1 MEAEERVH
9 VINRHLRARLGAGVV
24 RLLVEYQVATQ
35 RSAENG
41 EPLARQR
48 PGKPIDLTLVP
59 VATHRQR
66 RHRADFSALDMK
78 PLGRL
83 IVQATSESRT
93 AVSESIICREIALL
107 RSPSA
112 DDEPESR

>member
-1 MEAEERVH
+1 
-9 VINRHLRARLGAGVV
+9 
-24 RLLVEYQVATQ
+24 
-35 RSAENG
+35 
-41 EPLARQR
+41 
-48 PGKPIDLTLVP
+48 
-59 VATHRQR
+59 
-66 RHRADFSALDMK
+66 MK